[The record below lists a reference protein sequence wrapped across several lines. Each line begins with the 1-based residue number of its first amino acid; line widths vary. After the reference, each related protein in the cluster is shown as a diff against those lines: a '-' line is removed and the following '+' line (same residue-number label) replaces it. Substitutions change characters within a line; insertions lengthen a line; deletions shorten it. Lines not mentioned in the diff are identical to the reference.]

1 MKTEKFD
8 LPKLRNDE
16 HFQFITE
23 FRDAVLRFGA
33 DTLKISVQFEPWLL
47 LYAQEDK
54 ALKKIMKSAI
64 TADIQEAD
72 RRRDQLFRG
81 MVDANN
87 AALRHFRPEVQ
98 EAARRL
104 KIVFDTYG
112 NLAKKPLNEQTSA
125 VYNLLQD
132 LNGTYAADAT
142 TAGLK
147 EWMDEL
153 QAASEAFDRLIKDRY
168 EESALKTDLVLK
180 QVRQQVDG
188 QYRLIIERIN
198 ALVTIEGA
206 EAYTEFIRYL
216 NTIIARYTTTVA
228 QRAGK
233 AKKKAANE
241 S

>member
-1 MKTEKFD
+1 MKADKFD
-8 LPKLRNDE
+8 STKLRNDE
-16 HFQFITE
+16 HFQFNTE

-33 DTLKISVQFEPWLL
+33 EELKISVQFEPWLL
-47 LYAQEDK
+47 LYAQEDE
-54 ALKKIMKSAI
+54 ALKKITKSAI

-81 MVDANN
+81 MVDTGN
-87 AALRHFRPEVQ
+87 AALNHFRTEVQ
-98 EAARRL
+98 DAARRL

-132 LNGTYAADAT
+132 LNGAYAADAA
-142 TAGLK
+142 TAGIK
-147 EWMDEL
+147 EWADEL
-153 QAASEAFDRLIKDRY
+153 QAANEAFDRLIKDRY